1 MIRLSLLLLI
11 LMSSL
16 ELAFG
21 QFRVGFKGGLS
32 TYDLGV
38 NEFIDIVDG
47 TQSFQ
52 LGISDA
58 KFGYHMG
65 VVLQMQIGSFVMQPE
80 AVWNSNSVEYSYTE
94 ITNPSVTQVFDEKY
108 QYLDI
113 PFLFGIKAG
122 PLRLMAGPVGHYFID
137 STSDLFDFE
146 SYDQKFKSMTYGYQG
161 GIGLDFFNV
170 LLDFRYEGNF
180 TKFGEH
186 ITFSGTQYNFSS
198 TPARLLAS
206 VAITIG

>member
-1 MIRLSLLLLI
+1 
-11 LMSSL
+11 MSSL
-16 ELAFG
+16 ELALG
-21 QFRVGFKGGLS
+21 QFRVGVKGGLS

-38 NEFIDIVDG
+38 NEFIDIVYG
-47 TQSFQ
+47 TQSYE

-58 KFGYHMG
+58 KFGYHLG

>member
-1 MIRLSLLLLI
+1 MI

-21 QFRVGFKGGLS
+21 QFRVGVKGGFS

-38 NEFIDIVDG
+38 NEFIDIADG
-47 TQSFQ
+47 TQSFE

-58 KFGYHMG
+58 KFGYHLG

>member
-1 MIRLSLLLLI
+1 LI

-21 QFRVGFKGGLS
+21 QFRVGVKGGFS

-38 NEFIDIVDG
+38 NEFIDIADG
-47 TQSFQ
+47 TQSFE

-58 KFGYHMG
+58 KFGYHLG

>member
-21 QFRVGFKGGLS
+21 QFRVGVKGGFS

-38 NEFIDIVDG
+38 NEFIDIADG
-47 TQSFQ
+47 TQSFE

-58 KFGYHMG
+58 KFGYHLG